1 MSLLRRRARSR
12 GEDGSALVLALL
24 FLTVCA
30 VTIGGLLT
38 YATTNSTSTGAVRVA
53 RGNDY
58 DALAAMNAAIA
69 NVRIGNTCGTGATGY
84 TPTWTL
90 NNTSRPL
97 RVDCFSLSSSSA
109 TREDVFLV
117 CPSSVTAPCPDDSA
131 LVKADVTF
139 YDSQGTGTS
148 LQVNT
153 WSNE

>member
-1 MSLLRRRARSR
+1 M
-12 GEDGSALVLALL
+12 LALL

-109 TREDVFLV
+109 TRART
-117 CPSSVTAPCPDDSA
+117 CSWCARA
-131 LVKADVTF
+131 R
-139 YDSQGTGTS
+139 
-148 LQVNT
+148 
-153 WSNE
+153 